1 MNKTRVF
8 LFVIILFSFL
18 PVWISSQTPSELFQQ
33 ALRKENGE
41 GDLKAA
47 VALYEKI
54 VGDATAERGLR
65 AKAQLHI
72 GMCWEKMGLQKATSA
87 YQAIIDQYSDQSE
100 IAKMA
105 R

>member
-1 MNKTRVF
+1 VNKTRVF

-33 ALRKENGE
+33 ALLKENGE

-54 VGDATAERGLR
+54 VGDATAERELR

-72 GMCWEKMGLQKATSA
+72 VICWEKLGKQQATSA

-100 IAKMA
+100 VVRLAT
-105 R
+105 